1 MVLRGAIAAHPE
13 PFRKT
18 SKAALDQAADALA
31 AELPTLKDYQ
41 VVARMA
47 ALVAMLGDGHSRLRL
62 PMAEGADLFGHH
74 TEIHPAKIEPFGYFP
89 IRLIRTAD
97 GVVVTRATH
106 EHKDL
111 LGAQL
116 VGIGDT
122 SLADLEAALRPIVQG
137 DNPQSR
143 DYLSPSFIVVPELLA
158 AAGIGPMGDRF
169 TWRFR
174 LTGGKEISPELVA
187 IHDSAAQQWDALDEI
202 AKPAPDSRHW
212 ITKLPHGVIHAR
224 LTDILNDPHETIA
237 QFAETLFATVDATP
251 AATLA
256 LDLRD
261 NRGGDNT
268 LDDAIVRGAIRAK
281 RLWEPGRFF
290 VLINPGTFSAASNLV
305 TLLER
310 WTPAIFVGEPTG
322 DPPNGYGDPKRTVLP
337 NSGLTVQV
345 STLYWQVSNPKDKR
359 DATAP
364 LIPAA
369 PTIAS
374 VGAHRDV
381 ALEVVKSLL
390 DKPTSANGTFAGQC
404 DISGQMIKVSFDM
417 TKDRLLLNVPALK
430 IANQPLQNLERHDE
444 TLSGKVMLG
453 DQALFLR
460 GRMTGPRLVGWI
472 DFGGRPFA
480 FAAELASP
488 NSATR

>member
-1 MVLRGAIAAHPE
+1 MEVPLNGREGNIDRSGRDP
-13 PFRKT
+13 R
-18 SKAALDQAADALA
+18 
-31 AELPTLKDYQ
+31 Q
-41 VVARMA
+41 VRRSS
-47 ALVAMLGDGHSRLRL
+47 GS
-62 PMAEGADLFGHH
+62 
-74 TEIHPAKIEPFGYFP
+74 
-89 IRLIRTAD
+89 
-97 GVVVTRATH
+97 
-106 EHKDL
+106 
-111 LGAQL
+111 
-116 VGIGDT
+116 
-122 SLADLEAALRPIVQG
+122 
-137 DNPQSR
+137 
-143 DYLSPSFIVVPELLA
+143 
-158 AAGIGPMGDRF
+158 
-169 TWRFR
+169 
-174 LTGGKEISPELVA
+174 
-187 IHDSAAQQWDALDEI
+187 ALDEI

-290 VLINPGTFSAASNLV
+290 VLINPGTFSAASNLA

-404 DISGQMIKVSFDM
+404 DISGQMIKVSFDI
-417 TKDRLLLNVPALK
+417 TKDRLLLDVPALK

-472 DFGGRPFA
+472 DFAGRPFA